1 MSLFELWEEKATK
14 HETKKDFKKFW
25 KEYSNTEK
33 KIYEDILQNHTQV
46 FEGTIKDLSEKYE
59 TSKELFVGFLD
70 GINNS
75 LQETLKLKELKED
88 SFIQLKINF
97 EKLYYNMLEAKADY
111 LFNLSQWDKI
121 LDAKKR
127 KEIKKEQRK
136 SKTLIKEHKI
146 GRNDPCPCGSG
157 KKYKKCCG
165 Q

>member
-25 KEYSNTEK
+25 KEYSATEK

-111 LFNLSQWDKI
+111 LFNLPQWDKI
-121 LDAKKR
+121 LDVEKR

-146 GRNDPCPCGSG
+146 GRNDLCPCGSG